1 LQQTKIGEELPYYR
15 YIGEVFLIISPH
27 FHILVLG
34 SNNYR
39 PIKFAVE
46 GPRERGREGF
56 ISPFYVKRAVISAAS
71 TSLRLAVLRKPVV
84 VLRRERAY
92 T

>member
-1 LQQTKIGEELPYYR
+1 
-15 YIGEVFLIISPH
+15 
-27 FHILVLG
+27 
-34 SNNYR
+34 
-39 PIKFAVE
+39 
-46 GPRERGREGF
+46 
-56 ISPFYVKRAVISAAS
+56 VKRAVISAAS